1 MILHIIEPT
10 LNSYAGHC
18 YSLVD
23 ALVQAAPVEHVRVW
37 AGKGSEKIWQGQG
50 LLEPYFYRP
59 LRRLQA
65 FFLYRRL
72 LRQPGKILLPT
83 GGTSDLMTLD
93 WVANGTIPEAKVYL
107 YMHWVGAKAS
117 KVGRLAKIA
126 KHQPNLEILCSTPD
140 GTRFFGELGFRS
152 RTVPYPMN
160 TLLAQR
166 FETHPFSHLVVA
178 GAARTD
184 KGFERVVDL
193 VETFARSQ
201 AVWPIWVQASATHQ
215 DKQSSEIVGLI
226 ERVVRARYAHLTLLR
241 ETLTPAN
248 YQALFKS
255 GISIQPYAESHFQDR
270 VSGVTL
276 DALAAGCPVVVTANT
291 WLARI
296 VCRHQAGVA
305 TSDLSP
311 AGLKMAI
318 EQILT
323 DYDGYAQ
330 RAAEAGRALHSQ
342 HSADAMMAV
351 IFEDSGLLDSSK
363 LHQKAT

>member
-1 MILHIIEPT
+1 MILHIVEPT

-18 YSLVD
+18 YSLVHTL
-23 ALVQAAPVEHVRVW
+23 AQAAPAEHVRVW
-37 AGKGSEKIWQGQG
+37 AGKGSEKIWQDQG
-50 LLEPYFYRP
+50 RLEPYFNRP

-65 FFLYRRL
+65 FILYRRL
-72 LRQPGKILLPT
+72 LRQPGKILLST
-83 GGTSDLMTLD
+83 GRTSDLMTLD

-107 YMHWVGAKAS
+107 YIHWVGAKAS
-117 KVGRLAKIA
+117 KAGRLAKIA
-126 KHQPNLEILCSTPD
+126 KRQPNLEVLCSTSD

-152 RTVPYPMN
+152 RTVLYPMD
-160 TLLAQR
+160 TSLPQK
-166 FETHPFSHLVVA
+166 FEARPFSHLVVA

-201 AVWPIWVQASATHQ
+201 AAWPIWVQASATHQ

-226 ERVVRARYAHLTLLR
+226 GRLVRARYAHLTLLR

-248 YQALFKS
+248 YQELFPG
-255 GISIQPYAESHFQDR
+255 GISIQPYSEGDFQDR

-276 DALAAGCPVVVTANT
+276 DALLAGCPVVVTANT

-296 VCRHQAGVA
+296 VSRYQAGVV

-311 AGLKMAI
+311 TGLRMAI
-318 EQILT
+318 EQVLS
-323 DYDGYAQ
+323 DYGGYAQ
-330 RAAEAGRALHSQ
+330 RAADAGRALHSQ
-342 HSADAMMAV
+342 HSAEAMMAV
-351 IFEDSGLLDSSK
+351 IFEDSGLLNSSK
-363 LHQKAT
+363 LRQNAI